1 MPSSSSLSPGI
12 LQGLHSAIKEPLT
25 AALSR
30 AAAAEGEAAA
40 VDKAVATV
48 TAENEALALQ
58 NQLLVQLLAE
68 ANAARAEAE
77 QRLRV
82 ARLEPAAARG
92 SGAAAQQREGA
103 LEQVGVQFCALVQLH
118 LACMLSAELLCAAL
132 PALVRS
138 RQTCTSYRC

>member
-1 MPSSSSLSPGI
+1 M

-92 SGAAAQQREGA
+92 SGAAAQQPEGA
-103 LEQVGVQFCALVQLH
+103 LEQVGVQFRALVQLH
-118 LACMLSAELLCAAL
+118 LACMLSAESPCAAL

-138 RQTCTSYRC
+138 RQTCTSYSC